1 MTFYFITR
9 VRDRWI
15 PGSISASSA
24 DDARAGIK
32 DTKYPIIVIEN
43 FSSN

>member
-24 DDARAGIK
+24 DDARHSIEN
-32 DTKYPIIVIEN
+32 TKYPIIVIEN
-43 FSSN
+43 ASRN